1 MQSLFAWLAC
11 VAGAGPPQHYA
22 VILREAELA
31 DFAFEDHAAALLEM
45 LNDIRRRLLAV
56 ELAAGLGKVTLGE
69 INLGEGKRLAR
80 RAVAQ
85 VRGGTLGYTLIAAQ
99 KR

>member
-1 MQSLFAWLAC
+1 M
-11 VAGAGPPQHYA
+11 
-22 VILREAELA
+22 
-31 DFAFEDHAAALLEM
+31 
-45 LNDIRRRLLAV
+45 